1 MRARSVLLLLCFAL
15 TACNGGEDAP
25 SPPPDLD
32 RQDLMGAVLGLEQVG
47 DGWEQKENAGP
58 NTVQI
63 GGTVGAA
70 NVRPV
75 RAEATS
81 AFDQTEGTGFL
92 SSTLLLVRS
101 ESVAR
106 AVIATHQE
114 SAKKTTW
121 KQDRDDGGEATFSFS
136 GAVTDLAALGDEMFA
151 ARLKAV
157 ITSAGGQPSEHA
169 VEYVV
174 YSVGPL
180 LVFVVAQDVG
190 AGEFA
195 RRLESRV
202 AQLITP
208 PPVP

>member
-1 MRARSVLLLLCFAL
+1 MRVRALLLLVLVVCA
-15 TACNGGEDAP
+15 ACGGDDAP
-25 SPPPDLD
+25 PTPPDLD
-32 RQDLMGAVLGLEQVG
+32 RRDLQSAVLDKQRLG
-47 DGWEQKENAGP
+47 DGWEEKENPGP

-75 RAEATS
+75 LAEATA

-92 SSTLLLVRS
+92 SNTLLLVRS

-114 SAKKTTW
+114 AAKKTTW
-121 KQDRDDGGEATFSFS
+121 TQDRDDGGRASFSFD
-136 GAVTDLAALGDEMFA
+136 GAVQGIAALGDELFA

-157 ITSAGGQPSEHA
+157 ITNADGQSSEHA

-180 LVFVVAQDVG
+180 LAFVVAQDVG

-202 AQLITP
+202 ANLLTSSP
-208 PPVP
+208 

>member
-1 MRARSVLLLLCFAL
+1 MRARALLLLLFVVFA
-15 TACNGGEDAP
+15 ACNGGEDAP

-32 RQDLMGAVLGLEQVG
+32 RQDLLQAVLDSEQLG

-92 SSTLLLVRS
+92 SNTLLLVRS
-101 ESVAR
+101 EPVAR

-114 SAKKTTW
+114 AAKKTTW
-121 KQDRDDGGEATFSFS
+121 KQDRDDGGEASFSFS
-136 GAVTDLAALGDEMFA
+136 GAVSDLAALGDEMFA

-157 ITSAGGQPSEHA
+157 ITNAGGQSSEHL

-180 LVFVVAQDVG
+180 LAFVVAQDVG

-202 AQLITP
+202 ARLVTP
-208 PPVP
+208 NP

>member
-1 MRARSVLLLLCFAL
+1 MRARALLLLPFFVIA
-15 TACNGGEDAP
+15 ACNGGGDTP
-25 SPPPDLD
+25 TPLPDLD
-32 RQDLMGAVLGLEQVG
+32 RQDLLQAVLDLEQVG
-47 DGWEQKENAGP
+47 DGWEEKENPGP

-75 RAEATS
+75 LAEATS
-81 AFDQTEGTGFL
+81 AFDQKEGTGFI
-92 SSTLLLVRS
+92 SNTILLVRS
-101 ESVAR
+101 EPVAR

-114 SAKKTTW
+114 AAKKTTW

-136 GAVTDLAALGDEMFA
+136 GAVTDLASLGDEMFA

-157 ITSAGGQPSEHA
+157 ITDAQGQSSEHA

-180 LVFVVAQDVG
+180 LAFVVAQDVG
-190 AGEFA
+190 AGELA
-195 RRLESRV
+195 RRFESRV
-202 AQLITP
+202 ARLVTP
-208 PPVP
+208 NP